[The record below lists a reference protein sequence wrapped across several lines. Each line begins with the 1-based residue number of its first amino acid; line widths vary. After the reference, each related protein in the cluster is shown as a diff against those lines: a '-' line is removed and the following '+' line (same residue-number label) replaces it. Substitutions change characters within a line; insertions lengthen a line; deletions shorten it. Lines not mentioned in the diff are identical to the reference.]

1 MLLLGIKSKVCILP
15 GERFAETHLKS
26 DGVIDKVTVNAI
38 IKAMTVY
45 KNATFLG
52 QNSQEI
58 ILILFA

>member
-1 MLLLGIKSKVCILP
+1 MCILP